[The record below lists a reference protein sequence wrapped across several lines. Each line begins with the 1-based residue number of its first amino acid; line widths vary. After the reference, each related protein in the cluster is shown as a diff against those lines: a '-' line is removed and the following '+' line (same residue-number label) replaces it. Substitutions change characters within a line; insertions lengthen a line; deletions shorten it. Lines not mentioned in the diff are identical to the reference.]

1 MEQQSEKIETLF
13 EKAGDYVETRLELFK
28 LKTALTTSDVV
39 SELVG
44 RVVLVSFITIVA
56 MMLNIGL
63 ALWLGE
69 LLGKSYYGFL
79 VLAGFYSLLAM
90 LMYFFREKLIES
102 PVSNAIIKKMTRS

>member
-1 MEQQSEKIETLF
+1 MEQQSENIEDLF

-44 RVVLVSFITIVA
+44 RIVLVSFITIVV

-63 ALWLGE
+63 ALWPGD
-69 LLGKSYYGFL
+69 LLGKNYYGFL
-79 VLAGFYSLLAM
+79 VLAGFYSLLAI
-90 LMYFFREKLIES
+90 LMYFLREKLIES
-102 PVSNAIIKKMTRS
+102 PVSDAIIKKMTRS

>member
-1 MEQQSEKIETLF
+1 MEHQSENIESLF
-13 EKAGDYVETRLELFK
+13 EKAGDYVETRLEIFK

-44 RVVLVSFITIVA
+44 RIVLVSFISIVV

-79 VLAGFYSLLAM
+79 VLAGFYSLLAI
-90 LMYFFREKLIES
+90 LMYFFREKMIES
-102 PVSNAIIKKMTRS
+102 PVANAIIKKMTRS

>member
-1 MEQQSEKIETLF
+1 MEQQSENIESLL
-13 EKAGDYVETRLELFK
+13 EKAGDYVETRLEIFK

-39 SELVG
+39 SELVV
-44 RVVLVSFITIVA
+44 RIVLVSFISIVV

-79 VLAGFYSLLAM
+79 VLAGFYSLLAI
-90 LMYFFREKLIES
+90 LMYFFREKMIES

>member
-1 MEQQSEKIETLF
+1 MEQQSENIESLL
-13 EKAGDYVETRLELFK
+13 EKAGDYVETRLEIFK

-44 RVVLVSFITIVA
+44 RIVLVSFITIVV

-79 VLAGFYSLLAM
+79 VLAGFYSLLAI
-90 LMYFFREKLIES
+90 LMYFFREKMIES